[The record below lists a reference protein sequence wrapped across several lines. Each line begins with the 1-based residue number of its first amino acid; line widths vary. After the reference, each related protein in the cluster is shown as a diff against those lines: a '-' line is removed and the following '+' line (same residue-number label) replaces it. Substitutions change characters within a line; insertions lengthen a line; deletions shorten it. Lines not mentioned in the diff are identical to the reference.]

1 MKYKATF
8 GIDYGV
14 YHESEGKSPD
24 YFEIKKSLIAEDNF
38 KALLISAGQMLILS
52 RDYPINPKTNFTKV
66 TLIEL
71 YDEYNNLINPKETLK
86 TRGYN
91 RIPRFKWDKKNKL
104 FTKCSK
110 LEHLII
116 FELRKKISRYS
127 FSMS

>member
-1 MKYKATF
+1 MRYRATF
-8 GIDYGV
+8 GVDYGV
-14 YHESEGKSPD
+14 YYKSGGKYPD
-24 YFEIKKSLIAEDNF
+24 YLEIKKSLIAKDDF

-71 YDEYNNLINPKETLK
+71 YNEYGNLINPKETLK
-86 TRGYN
+86 IQGYN
-91 RIPRFKWDKKNKL
+91 RIPRFKWEKKNKL

-116 FELRKKISRYS
+116 LELRKKISKYS

>member
-24 YFEIKKSLIAEDNF
+24 YLEIKKSLIAEDNF